1 MACGLLYRGDV
12 LPKDVNAAIADVK
25 MMRSVQFVS
34 WCPTGFKVGINHR
47 LPVVPPNS
55 DLAVSTRSL
64 CMLSNNTAIG
74 DVWENLNKKF
84 DLLFRKRA
92 FVHW

>member
-12 LPKDVNAAIADVK
+12 IPKDVNAAIADIK
-25 MMRSVQFVS
+25 QKRAVQFVT

-47 LPVVPPNS
+47 LPVFPPES
-55 DLAVSTRSL
+55 DLAVSTRSVSV
-64 CMLSNNTAIG
+64 LSNNTSIG
-74 DVWENLNKKF
+74 EVWEVLDRKF